1 VAVSFIGGE
10 NRSTR
15 RKPQTCHKSLTN
27 SARLGLYTHG
37 NRCLSG
43 KEVENMSDDELSH
56 VIDKVT
62 VLYRTTPKNKNK
74 IVRVSTDDIM

>member
-1 VAVSFIGGE
+1 MISA
-10 NRSTR
+10 
-15 RKPQTCHKSLTN
+15 
-27 SARLGLYTHG
+27 ARLGLYTHG

-43 KEVENMSDDELSH
+43 KEVENMSDDELSR

>member
-1 VAVSFIGGE
+1 MSFIGFTQCYARWL
-10 NRSTR
+10 NMISA
-15 RKPQTCHKSLTN
+15 
-27 SARLGLYTHG
+27 ARLGLYTHG
-37 NRCLSG
+37 NHCLSG
-43 KEVENMSDDELSH
+43 KEVENMSDDELSR